1 MGSIPVGATFSQ
13 SRTVRKFPIT
23 FYFLWMTAGLMS
35 CGSNSAPSDEK
46 ATLKNIDAIL
56 REHTCLACHRVD
68 APLVGPSYI
77 EIASRGYSASEIIE
91 LIEHPRP
98 ENWPNYPPM
107 AAVQSIPADELE
119 TIAAWIISLKNT
131 NN

>member
-1 MGSIPVGATFSQ
+1 
-13 SRTVRKFPIT
+13 VRKFPIAI
-23 FYFLWMTAGLMS
+23 YFIGVMAGLMG
-35 CGSNSAPSDEK
+35 CQSNSTTHTEK
-46 ATLKNIDAIL
+46 TALKGVDALL

-68 APLVGPSYI
+68 APLVGPSYL
-77 EIASRGYSASEIIE
+77 EIAARGYSASEIIE

-107 AAVQSIPADELE
+107 AAVQGIPADEAE
-119 TIAAWIISLKNT
+119 IIAAWIVSLENP